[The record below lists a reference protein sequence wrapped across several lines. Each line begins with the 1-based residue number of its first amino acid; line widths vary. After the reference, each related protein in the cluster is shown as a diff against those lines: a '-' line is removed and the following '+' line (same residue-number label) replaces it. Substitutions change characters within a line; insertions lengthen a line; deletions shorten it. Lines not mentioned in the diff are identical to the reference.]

1 MRKIILDMNVP
12 QSKEEVQD
20 YLMEK
25 MGFPEYYG
33 KNLDAL
39 YDCLT
44 SLDRA
49 DLCFENLGQDNG
61 YFDRMLPVFRDAAE
75 ANPGLKLA
83 FADTVFCDADTAS
96 CDADTA
102 SFDAETTEEEAVPD
116 EEEAFRWE

>member
-1 MRKIILDMNVP
+1 MINLDIKRMREKD
-12 QSKEEVQD
+12 EAHD
-20 YLMEK
+20 YIKRML
-25 MGFPEYYG
+25 GFPEYYG